1 MRDIKAF
8 LSEQCKERQENNKM
22 GKTRDL
28 FKSIRDTKYEFHA
41 KMGTIKDRSVM
52 DLSGAEEIKERWQEY
67 TELLKQQQQQ
77 QQL

>member
-67 TELLKQQQQQ
+67 TELLKKQQQQ

>member
-41 KMGTIKDRSVM
+41 KMGTIKDGSVM

-67 TELLKQQQQQ
+67 TELLKKKKNK
-77 QQL
+77 L